1 MTQRKKRTNGDD
13 FKSKLLSTLNLS
25 EEVPD
30 ENLIQYILEAIQR
43 SSPVAYNNH
52 VANVLEDIARQL
64 RAAAVEMEVKA
75 KLHNNKVGDRPTTST

>member
-1 MTQRKKRTNGDD
+1 MTQRKKRTNDDD
-13 FKSKLLSTLNLS
+13 FKSKLLNTLNLS

-75 KLHNNKVGDRPTTST
+75 KLHNKAGDRPTTST